1 MSPLA
6 VAIIAADAV
15 VDQAPQATNHDPDQ
29 IVPLVDDPDQ
39 NAAALLDAGQLYA
52 PVDSSRSRKEVA
64 VCSPLPRTHSRRI

>member
-29 IVPLVDDPDQ
+29 IVPLVVSR
-39 NAAALLDAGQLYA
+39 ALHGQ
-52 PVDSSRSRKEVA
+52 RSNGKVEA
-64 VCSPLPRTHSRRI
+64 VRRLQKLAHTLSLTQ